1 MYKRVVFTFLLVFV
15 FLNAC
20 TLAKTPASTITAAS
34 QRTETTLPKSTPA
47 PTSTPTSMPTIAP
60 RPASN
65 AEPLWSKGYYFP
77 RFPTPQQIFVI
88 RVATGLENWWKNPS
102 RPGWRVNQSNDVMA
116 ALTLVSMQ
124 GIINRSDPA
133 VYLDWQDSGMLR
145 NAANFWLTPLASY
158 VDITPVD
165 VTGLNAV
172 EFLWQRFYPRFQGA
186 VIYAPDVPDTINV
199 ATMLAGLEDRLML
212 APEQLELPVIKDIL
226 ENLDG
231 TCASDT
237 NTLNLPILTGQPCV
251 IDLRLLADQQGW
263 SEPAFNWD
271 TLLTNRHAIYLWV
284 HENLWPRLEKRAI
297 GVISPGAPSS
307 RWFSSPHIYDPL
319 GLAWRDYLI
328 ALRLPALWLSTVE
341 EPEVSLLSQF
351 LDEAPSPIP
360 FLSFYDA
367 LEVESVELASR
378 HGDWVPVISNSNTP
392 ISTGNLTVL
401 SAIDA
406 PVQPFRSRLDDNRL
420 FAALGNQPLVT
431 LWSSDGDAIQIL
443 LDRGCHGGV
452 DFYWESVRGSPF
464 GWSTNPILANL
475 SPLAWNYYV
484 ETAGNTSFV
493 AGLSG
498 AGYTYPALMSD
509 SQLNKYLEQSARYL
523 ELTGLRT
530 LFIDERSGP
539 FDERLGTAYYK
550 HLSPVG
556 YMGAFT
562 SSGSGIPG
570 AGNYSFPGVPAPL
583 LNPAYVLR
591 HGSGESILQS
601 LLNTRPGTVTL
612 DFPESFNY
620 GEAISDTSAIGGQAV
635 RFRRQD
641 LANCC
646 MVVGSTRMTLAPGN
660 YMITYRL
667 KVEDNQSQLPIAH
680 LMLLQQ
686 VGQGRVLVERF
697 LSPVNFTQ
705 SGKWQDFTLSLTLAD
720 FTSDVQL
727 WLDYVGGTPGN
738 ADTVLFVDRIELSL
752 QGESTMPTALP
763 IFIGLVGPINPLNED
778 LRLVTDEFTR
788 RGGLLLTPDELMA
801 ALNPE
806 YMIGWAASMLGS
818 GHPALRQA
826 QNYLDQG
833 QYFQSLLTVREVLRT
848 FPESTYLS
856 TEGKVSIQANAW
868 ITDLQLDSQNDI
880 LSFSVHSSPTTEIHL
895 ALQLP
900 NDLFGETL
908 TVTSDGEP
916 VTARISTQDG
926 TPMVEFNLLGGSH
939 SVLVIKPK

>member
-1 MYKRVVFTFLLVFV
+1 M
-15 FLNAC
+15 
-20 TLAKTPASTITAAS
+20 S
-34 QRTETTLPKSTPA
+34 
-47 PTSTPTSMPTIAP
+47 TSTPTNVPTITP

-65 AEPLWSKGYYFP
+65 AEPVWSEGYYFP

-88 RVATGLENWWKNPS
+88 RVATGLENWWKNPN

-133 VYLDWQDSGMLR
+133 VYLDWQDSGMLG

-165 VTGLNAV
+165 VTGLDAV

-237 NTLNLPILTGQPCV
+237 NTLNLPILTGHPCV

-263 SEPAFNWD
+263 SEPAHNRD
-271 TLLTNRHAIYLWV
+271 TLRTDRQAIYLWV
-284 HENLWPRLEKRAI
+284 YENLWPRLEKRAI

-307 RWFSSPHIYDPL
+307 YWFSDPKMYDPL

-341 EPEVSLLSQF
+341 EPDVSLLSQF

-406 PVQPFRSRLDDNRL
+406 PVQPFRPRLDDDRL

-431 LWSSDGDAIQIL
+431 LWNSDGDSIQFL
-443 LDRGCHGGV
+443 LDRGFHGGV
-452 DFYWESVRGSPF
+452 DFYWEGVRGSLF
-464 GWSTNPILANL
+464 GWSTNPTLANL

-498 AGYTYPALMSD
+498 AGYIYPALMSN
-509 SQLNKYLEQSARYL
+509 SQLNMYLEQSARYL
-523 ELTGLRT
+523 DLTGLRT
-530 LFIDERSGP
+530 VFIDERFGA

-556 YMGAFT
+556 YLGAFT
-562 SSGSGIPG
+562 FFNGIPG
-570 AGNYSFPGVPAPL
+570 AGNYSFPGAPAPL
-583 LNPAYVLR
+583 VSPAYVLR
-591 HGSGESILQS
+591 DGSGESILQS
-601 LLNTRPGTVTL
+601 LLNTKPGTFTL
-612 DFPESFNY
+612 DFPESFSY
-620 GEAISDTSAIGGQAV
+620 GEAVSDASAIGGQAV
-635 RFRRQD
+635 RFSRQD

-686 VGQGRVLVERF
+686 GVQGRVLTERN
-697 LSPVNFTQ
+697 LSPVDFTQ
-705 SGKWQDFTLSLTLAD
+705 AGNWQEFTLSLTLAD
-720 FTSDVQL
+720 FNSEVQL
-727 WLDYVGGTPGN
+727 WLDYMGGTPGN
-738 ADTVLFVDRIELSL
+738 ADTVLYADRISL
-752 QGESTMPTALP
+752 NQQVGSTMPIALP

-778 LRLVTDEFTR
+778 LRLVTEEFTR

-806 YMIGWAASMLGS
+806 FLIRWAASMLGS
-818 GHPALRQA
+818 DHPALRQA

-833 QYFQSLLTVREVLRT
+833 QYFQSLLTVREVLQA
-848 FPESTYLS
+848 FPESTYMS

-868 ITDLQLDSQNDI
+868 ITDLQLDSQHDN
-880 LSFSVHSSPTTEIHL
+880 LSFCVHSSPTTEVHL
-895 ALQLP
+895 TLQLP
-900 NDLFGETL
+900 NDLFGETV

-916 VTARISTQDG
+916 VTARISINDG
-926 TPMVEFNLLGGSH
+926 TMIVEFNLKGGSL
-939 SVLVIKPK
+939 SVRVIKPN